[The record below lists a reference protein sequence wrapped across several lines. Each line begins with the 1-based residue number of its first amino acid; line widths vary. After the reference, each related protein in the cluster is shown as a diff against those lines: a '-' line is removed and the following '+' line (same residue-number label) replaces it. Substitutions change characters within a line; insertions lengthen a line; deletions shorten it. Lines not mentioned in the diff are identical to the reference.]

1 MASGL
6 TFFPYRTQMWVSAL
20 MEKAP
25 FTVHTLPYLLASS
38 LLLPAHVLIYSCVCV
53 YVCVCVCVCVC
64 FTPESL
70 KFLPLILVS
79 TTI

>member
-20 MEKAP
+20 MEKAL

-38 LLLPAHVLIYSCVCV
+38 LLLPAHVSIYSCVCV
-53 YVCVCVCVCVC
+53 CMCVC